1 MGEEDQTI
9 SKETIDKLHLTE
21 DDLKAR
27 RRVLTQGNEDKSE
40 HLIAF
45 DEVGIEENLTSNALT
60 HVSLPD
66 TLVERLRMEIQLAR
80 YTMVHNHPWDSSLS
94 GG

>member
-45 DEVGIEENLTSNALT
+45 DDVGLGKPYLKRFNTCFFTGYFS
-60 HVSLPD
+60 
-66 TLVERLRMEIQLAR
+66 
-80 YTMVHNHPWDSSLS
+80 
-94 GG
+94 